1 MSDHSPP
8 PAEPALHKAWAL
20 HLGVLFMTHVLG
32 MMHLLT
38 VLAMAPVVRNDLDL
52 SATEFGFLVSAYSA
66 AQGVFAVPFGWLGDR
81 IGVARTLQL
90 GTCLL
95 AVGTSILTQ
104 ADGLWFAL
112 LAMTVTGT
120 GYAGINPATSR
131 AILEWFP
138 RRWRA
143 SAMGIK
149 QTGVP
154 VGGMAAA
161 ATGTLVVLL
170 DWRTVMWLVVGVTA
184 AAVALTMMLPRAAPR
199 PPGAAAGPA
208 FTTALREILKD
219 LNLGVLN
226 LSVCF
231 YNIGQQNLFAYL
243 TLFVREGLQASL
255 PVASLC
261 LGAAQA
267 ASVAGRLGWGVV
279 SDRLL
284 GGRRKPVLV
293 AIGIASTLLFVAIGL
308 LPPGAAVALAFVLAV
323 LLGLTIT
330 AYAALVQTMLIE
342 SAPPNLA
349 GATVGYNKILLAV
362 GATVGPP
369 LFGAVVDSTGG
380 YGMAWLMCGGFAAL
394 AALLFG
400 RKYREPEPTAS

>member
-1 MSDHSPP
+1 MTDRPRAP
-8 PAEPALHKAWAL
+8 DEPVLQKHWQL

-38 VLAMAPVVRNDLDL
+38 VMAMAPVVRADLAL
-52 SATEFGFLVSAYSA
+52 SATEFGLLFSAYSA
-66 AQGVFAVPFGWLGDR
+66 AQGIFAVPVGWLGDR

-95 AVGTSILTQ
+95 AVGTSLLTQ
-104 ADGLWFAL
+104 ADGLTMAL
-112 LAMTVTGT
+112 AAMMVTGT

-138 RRWRA
+138 RPWRA

-161 ATGTLVVLL
+161 AAGTLVVLL
-170 DWRTVMWLVVGVTA
+170 DWREVMWLVV
-184 AAVALTMMLPRAAPR
+184 ALTAIAVGLTLLLPRSPR
-199 PPGAAAGPA
+199 RDGEPPPA
-208 FTTALREILKD
+208 SFTGALRTILANR
-219 LNLGVLN
+219 NLGVLN
-226 LSVCF
+226 LSVCA

-261 LGAAQA
+261 LGVAQA
-267 ASVAGRLGWGVV
+267 ASVVGRLGWGVV

-284 GGRRKPVLV
+284 DGRRKPVLV
-293 AIGIASTLLFVAIGL
+293 AIGVIATALFLAMAA
-308 LPPGAAVALAFVLAV
+308 LPPGVAIAVAFGLAL
-323 LLGLTIT
+323 LLGVTIT
-330 AYAALVQTMLIE
+330 AYAAVVQTMLIE
-342 SAPPNLA
+342 SAPPGLA

-369 LFGAVVDSTGG
+369 LFGAMVDLSG
-380 YGMAWLMCGGFAAL
+380 YSAGWLMTAGFVAA
-394 AALLFG
+394 AALLLG
-400 RKYREPEPTAS
+400 RQFRE